1 MKTYRVTHNHLHGR
15 GVHTGTIQEL
25 VEKFSY
31 TLVAGHSWDASI
43 KTNPKTAQGLV
54 NALNKAA
61 TARRC
66 YFDSYDIE
74 EVI

>member
-1 MKTYRVTHNHLHGR
+1 MKTYRVTHNYLHGR

-66 YFDSYDIE
+66 YYDSYYIE